1 MRPVSIVPLMI
12 ALALPAAVGPPPAG
26 VIAVDPVRSP
36 FCLVTESVRVSVGKD
51 LSIVEGDYDFKYVRR
66 FEPGQT
72 PDRIAFQYPV
82 FAPKEVDNL
91 ETLIAI
97 TQPRL
102 RVGSLEF
109 APEDFTVLAEPASGS
124 LQFVSEDVRVFIFT
138 FLIPRALLR
147 QQCRLHI
154 SHYQPHY
161 RFAGKE
167 VSACLPLLP
176 DFESLKDE
184 LLFSRID
191 FIVEFEAVDAVR
203 LRRLS
208 ANESVAQ
215 ESPQRVKVHPVH
227 RENIAVEVTRPAP
240 A

>member
-1 MRPVSIVPLMI
+1 MVAFSLPLL
-12 ALALPAAVGPPPAG
+12 LAAATGSSSAG
-26 VIAVDPVRSP
+26 VVAVDPVRSP

-51 LSIVEGDYDFKYVRR
+51 LSIVEGDYDFKYLRR
-66 FEPGQT
+66 LEAVEST
-72 PDRIAFQYPV
+72 DRIAFQYPI
-82 FAPKEVDNL
+82 FAPKDADDL
-91 ETLIAI
+91 ESVVAI
-97 TQPRL
+97 TQARL
-102 RVGSLEF
+102 RVGTVEF
-109 APEDFTVLAEPASGS
+109 APEDFTLLAEAGGS
-124 LQFVSEDVRVFIFT
+124 PLPFVPEDVRV
-138 FLIPRALLR
+138 LILRFMVPRALLR

-184 LLFSRID
+184 LLFSRVD
-191 FIVEFEAVDAVR
+191 FTVEFEAVDAVK

-215 ESPQRVKVHPVH
+215 ETPLRVKIHPVH
-227 RENIAVEVTRPAP
+227 RENIAMEVIRPSRP
-240 A
+240 